1 MKNPIKA
8 PRNAPIVPFHV
19 APNLR
24 APHAPKTK
32 SAICPISIS
41 RPAMITIFQ
50 VTESSGPIHRRWV
63 ITPTQT
69 INVPGTIGS
78 REPKSPSMK
87 ITEQRP
93 SAVYSIGV
101 ILIPKSELY
110 KSIVPY
116 IADLF
121 PHSAA
126 IEFAFAISGEP
137 RRFAVCYDRPD
148 RHTRQLARSL
158 CRAPTKARKSL
169 QRGA

>member
-1 MKNPIKA
+1 MTVPMPALLPSCSVRPATSSPSTAPRIGPKTSQRRGGGMKNPIKA
-8 PRNAPIVPFHV
+8 PMNAPTVPFQD

-24 APHAPKTK
+24 APHALKTK

-78 REPKSPSMK
+78 KEPNSPSMK

-93 SAVYSIGV
+93 SAVYSISI
-101 ILIPKSELY
+101 ILIS
-110 KSIVPY
+110 
-116 IADLF
+116 
-121 PHSAA
+121 
-126 IEFAFAISGEP
+126 
-137 RRFAVCYDRPD
+137 
-148 RHTRQLARSL
+148 
-158 CRAPTKARKSL
+158 
-169 QRGA
+169 